1 MPPPPIIAL
10 DQACAKVYRYAD
22 MKMVVALCAAAT
34 MLGLANG
41 EVEDAQLYDDL
52 LRRMDQ
58 NGDGR
63 LATHEIKETNEKWI
77 RVNLHAQY
85 VAYADT
91 DRDGFVSEKELAVL
105 MAQHKQ
111 RMGNNKKAEL

>member
-1 MPPPPIIAL
+1 
-10 DQACAKVYRYAD
+10 
-22 MKMVVALCAAAT
+22 
-34 MLGLANG
+34 
-41 EVEDAQLYDDL
+41 
-52 LRRMDQ
+52 
-58 NGDGR
+58 
-63 LATHEIKETNEKWI
+63 
-77 RVNLHAQY
+77 